1 MTETPEAL
9 SAACIESL
17 PMIHQGKVRDIYAW
31 DDAHLLIVTTDR
43 ISAFDVVLP
52 QAIPGKGAVLN
63 RMSLFW
69 MHRFAEAVPNHL
81 TDIDPANKL
90 TADEAAR
97 VAGRALVVRRL
108 RALPVEAVVRG
119 FLAGSGWQEYQ
130 QSGSVCGIALPA
142 SLRQAEKLAEP
153 IFTPASKAAVG
164 EHDENIDYEA
174 MVSRVGADHARRIRD
189 LSIWLYKQ
197 AQGYAAARGIIIA
210 DTKFEFGLDE
220 QDRIVLIDEVLT
232 PDSSRFWP
240 ETEYRIGGSP
250 PSFDKQYVRDY
261 LAGLD
266 WNRTAPGPDLPDDVV
281 RNTAARYREAAHR
294 LTGEKP

>member
-9 SAACIESL
+9 SAARIESL

-81 TDIDPANKL
+81 TDIDPADKL